1 MTKKE
6 KEYELAVSYIMQSAS
21 FNKID
26 TLVTAMERNAKQVI
40 TYFTNYFYKNKNC
53 YVTKWSDDYV
63 ICFYDE
69 SKFFPQGLR
78 GLRANIDVLL
88 YIVEKNL

>member
-1 MTKKE
+1 MTK

-26 TLVTAMERNAKQVI
+26 TLVTAMDRNKKQVI

-53 YVTKWSDDYV
+53 YVTKWLDDYV

-78 GLRANIDVLL
+78 ADIDVLL
-88 YIVEKNL
+88 YIVDKNL

>member
-78 GLRANIDVLL
+78 ADIDVLL